1 MANFIPQQI
10 NALLVPFLCPISRVL
25 MEDPVILCGTGL
37 SYERVNIERWI
48 DVHGTDP
55 ISGAQLDAAG
65 MRLIPNKALRDMR
78 PGILQFVQTV
88 NQIPGNADGGPTEEV

>member
-1 MANFIPQQI
+1 
-10 NALLVPFLCPISRVL
+10 